1 MPDSGHTPAGAGG
14 SSRRAPSSGMISAM
28 FHRTAC
34 CVAGLLLACAT
45 GSSLAADENAYGS
58 WTVRCEE
65 VIDDDD
71 QECIMYQNLVLRT
84 GGQPVL
90 QLSVGLAPPDDLPTA
105 VLNLPLGIY
114 LPPGIGIRI
123 DSAAQARFPV
133 ERCDPDGCQAVM
145 KLRDTTVADLRRGSK
160 LEIEFHDG
168 ERQPLHMP
176 LSLDGFGAAFDAISA
191 TD

>member
-1 MPDSGHTPAGAGG
+1 
-14 SSRRAPSSGMISAM
+14 M
-28 FHRTAC
+28 FHRFAC
-34 CVAGLLLACAT
+34 CLVGLLLWCAAAPT
-45 GSSLAADENAYGS
+45 LAADESTHGS

-65 VIDDDD
+65 VTNDDE

-90 QLSVGLAPPDDLPTA
+90 QLSVGLAPPDNLPTA

-145 KLRDTTVADLRRGSK
+145 KLRDKTVAELRQGSK
-160 LEIEFHDG
+160 LEIEFHDS
-168 ERQPLHMP
+168 ERAPLHMP

-191 TD
+191 DD

>member
-1 MPDSGHTPAGAGG
+1 
-14 SSRRAPSSGMISAM
+14 M
-28 FHRTAC
+28 FQRTAC
-34 CVAGLLLACAT
+34 CLVGLLMSCMS
-45 GSSLAADENAYGS
+45 GPSLAVDENAYGS

-65 VIDDDD
+65 VSAADDA
-71 QECIMYQNLVLRT
+71 ECIMYQNLVLRT

-90 QLSVGLAPPDDLPTA
+90 QLSVGLAPPDKLPTA

-145 KLRDTTVADLRRGSK
+145 KLRDTTVRQLRQGSK

-168 ERQPLHMP
+168 EREPLHMP

-191 TD
+191 AD

>member
-1 MPDSGHTPAGAGG
+1 MIAAML
-14 SSRRAPSSGMISAM
+14 RRSVPLMLILALSDALD
-28 FHRTAC
+28 TAQ
-34 CVAGLLLACAT
+34 AT
-45 GSSLAADENAYGS
+45 DETAYGA

-65 VIDDDD
+65 VDSDGQPD
-71 QECIMYQNLVLRT
+71 CIMYQNLVMRT

-90 QLSVGLAPPDDLPTA
+90 QISVGFAPPDNQPTV

-123 DSAAQARFPV
+123 DDTPPARFPV

-145 KLRDTTVADLRRGSK
+145 KLRDTTVAQLRGGRK

-168 ERQPLHMP
+168 ERQPLEMP
-176 LSLDGFGAAFDAISA
+176 LSLDGFGAAFDAVA
-191 TD
+191 D

>member
-1 MPDSGHTPAGAGG
+1 MIAAMP
-14 SSRRAPSSGMISAM
+14 RRA
-28 FHRTAC
+28 T
-34 CVAGLLLACAT
+34 LLLFT
-45 GSSLAADENAYGS
+45 LVLSSAINHAQAADENAYGA

-65 VIDDDD
+65 VDSDGRPD
-71 QECIMYQNLVLRT
+71 CIMFQNLVMRT

-90 QLSVGLAPPDDLPTA
+90 QISVGFAPPDHQPTV

-123 DSAAQARFPV
+123 DDLPPARFPV

-145 KLRDTTVADLRRGSK
+145 KMRDTTVTQLRQGRQ

-168 ERQPLHMP
+168 ERQPLKMP
-176 LSLDGFGAAFDAISA
+176 LSLDGFGAAFDAVA
-191 TD
+191 H

>member
-1 MPDSGHTPAGAGG
+1 MITPMP
-14 SSRRAPSSGMISAM
+14 RR
-28 FHRTAC
+28 T
-34 CVAGLLLACAT
+34 VLLLFALAL
-45 GSSLAADENAYGS
+45 SDSIDHLQAADENAYGA

-65 VIDDDD
+65 VDSDG
-71 QECIMYQNLVLRT
+71 QPECIMYQNLVMRT

-90 QLSVGLAPPDDLPTA
+90 QLSVGFAPPDNQPMV

-123 DSAAQARFPV
+123 DEAPPARFPV

-145 KLRDTTVADLRRGSK
+145 KLRDTTVEQLRQGSK

-168 ERQPLHMP
+168 ERQPLEMP
-176 LSLDGFGAAFDAISA
+176 LSLDGFSAAFDAVA
-191 TD
+191 H